1 MQGAEAKSTAS
12 RRRKR
17 AGERRRR
24 ERRLTFERV
33 AKGYNY
39 FTLCPIDDGG
49 DTRSVERSILA
60 FLKFGEGD
68 SRNFVVLV
76 SLLPKPPFASSKVFI
91 FSGRPGSLPMGALV
105 L

>member
-1 MQGAEAKSTAS
+1 MAS

-33 AKGYNY
+33 AKGYHY

-60 FLKFGEGD
+60 FFKFGEGD

-76 SLLPKPPFASSKVFI
+76 SLLPKPPFASSKVF